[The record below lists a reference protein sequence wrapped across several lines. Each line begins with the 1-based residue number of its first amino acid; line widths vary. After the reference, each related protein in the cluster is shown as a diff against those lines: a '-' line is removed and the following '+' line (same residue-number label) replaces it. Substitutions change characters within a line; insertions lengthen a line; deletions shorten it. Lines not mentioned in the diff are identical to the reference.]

1 MAKRMI
7 IIFSKEFK
15 KDFKKL
21 SDKTKIQFQERLE
34 IFQEDQNNPQLN
46 NHKLH
51 GKYDG
56 FYSINISGNIRVI
69 YEQKEKNN
77 VLFIKIGTHSQLY

>member
-1 MAKRMI
+1 MMV
-7 IIFSKEFK
+7 IFSKEFK

-21 SDKTKIQFQERLE
+21 SNKEKIQFQDRLGL
-34 IFQEDQNNPQLN
+34 FQEDQNNPQLN

-56 FYSINISGNIRVI
+56 FYSINISGNMRAI
-69 YEQKEKNN
+69 YEVVSNDKI
-77 VLFIKIGTHSQLY
+77 LFIKIGAHSQLY